1 MAAFKIPS
9 TTKGKATRQRL
20 LAVASEQAIASR
32 GHIELAQIARQ
43 AGVVQGVVHRYFGSK
58 SGLISAMVDDYY
70 DRFHKQVLEL
80 YLNDAGDWA
89 VHERLRLR
97 MGVQFHYDEP
107 LSAVLHSTFVRDPV
121 VARKEAER
129 IDGVIELTARG
140 FVRGQRRGVLPA
152 HIDPELA
159 GAAMFGAMQAVFAKA
174 LNRPRRPSPE
184 QLEAFLWRQVAA
196 SVGLDPDDGGE
207 SRWQAG
213 G

>member
-1 MAAFKIPS
+1 MAVIQIPS

-20 LAVASEQAIASR
+20 LAVAMEQAVASK
-32 GHIELAQIARQ
+32 GHVELAEVARQ

-80 YLNDAGDWA
+80 YLNDTGDWA

-97 MGVQFHYDEP
+97 MGIQFHYAEP

-121 VARKEAER
+121 VARKESQR
-129 IDGVIELTARG
+129 IDGVVDLTARG
-140 FVRGQRRGVLPA
+140 IVRAQRRGELPR

-159 GAAMFGAMQAVFAKA
+159 GAAMFGAMQAVLSRA
-174 LNRPRRPSPE
+174 LNRSRRPSPE
-184 QLEAFLWRQVAA
+184 QLETILWQQVAA
-196 SVGLDPDDGGE
+196 SVGLE
-207 SRWQAG
+207 A
-213 G
+213 

>member
-1 MAAFKIPS
+1 MAVIQIPS
-9 TTKGKATRQRL
+9 TTKGKATRERL
-20 LAVASEQAIASR
+20 LAVAMEQAVVSK
-32 GHIELAQIARQ
+32 GHVELAEVARQ

-80 YLNDAGDWA
+80 YLNDTGDWA

-97 MGVQFHYDEP
+97 MGIQFHYAEP

-121 VARKEAER
+121 VARKEAQR
-129 IDGVIELTARG
+129 IDGVVDLTARG
-140 FVRGQRRGVLPA
+140 IVRAQRRGELPR

-159 GAAMFGAMQAVFAKA
+159 GAAMFGAMQAVLSVA

-184 QLEAFLWRQVAA
+184 QLETILWQQVAA
-196 SVGLDPDDGGE
+196 SVGLD
-207 SRWQAG
+207 A
-213 G
+213 

>member
-1 MAAFKIPS
+1 MAAIQIPS

-20 LAVASEQAIASR
+20 LAVAMEQAVASQ
-32 GHIELAQIARQ
+32 GHVELAQVARQ

-80 YLNDAGDWA
+80 YLNDTGDWA

-97 MGVQFHYDEP
+97 MGIQFHYAEP

-121 VARKEAER
+121 VARKEAQR
-129 IDGVIELTARG
+129 IDGVINLTARG
-140 FVRGQRRGVLPA
+140 IIRAQRRGELPQ

-159 GAAMFGAMQAVFAKA
+159 GAAMFGAMQAVLSIA
-174 LNRPRRPSPE
+174 LNRHPRPTQE
-184 QLEAFLWRQVAA
+184 QLETILWQQVAA
-196 SVGLDPDDGGE
+196 SVGLD
-207 SRWQAG
+207 A
-213 G
+213 

>member
-1 MAAFKIPS
+1 MAVIQIPS
-9 TTKGKATRQRL
+9 TTKGKATRERL
-20 LAVASEQAIASR
+20 LAVAMEQAVASK
-32 GHIELAQIARQ
+32 GHVELAEVAQQ

-80 YLNDAGDWA
+80 YLNDTGDWA

-97 MGVQFHYDEP
+97 MGIQFHYAEP

-121 VARKEAER
+121 VARKEAQR
-129 IDGVIELTARG
+129 IDGVVDLTARG
-140 FVRGQRRGVLPA
+140 IVRAQRRGELPR

-159 GAAMFGAMQAVFAKA
+159 GAAMFGAMQAVLSVA

-184 QLEAFLWRQVAA
+184 QLETILWQQVAA
-196 SVGLDPDDGGE
+196 SVGLD
-207 SRWQAG
+207 A
-213 G
+213 

>member
-1 MAAFKIPS
+1 MAVIQIPS
-9 TTKGKATRQRL
+9 TTKGKATRERL
-20 LAVASEQAIASR
+20 LAVAMEQAVTSK
-32 GHIELAQIARQ
+32 GHVELAEVARQ

-80 YLNDAGDWA
+80 YLNDTGDWA

-97 MGVQFHYDEP
+97 MGIQFHYAEP

-121 VARKEAER
+121 VARKEAQR
-129 IDGVIELTARG
+129 IDGVVDLTARG
-140 FVRGQRRGVLPA
+140 IVRAQRRGELPR

-159 GAAMFGAMQAVFAKA
+159 GAAMFGAMQAVLSVA

-184 QLEAFLWRQVAA
+184 QLETILWQQVAA
-196 SVGLDPDDGGE
+196 SVGLD
-207 SRWQAG
+207 A
-213 G
+213 

>member
-1 MAAFKIPS
+1 MAVIQIPS
-9 TTKGKATRQRL
+9 TTKGKATRERL
-20 LAVASEQAIASR
+20 LAVAMEQAVASK
-32 GHIELAQIARQ
+32 GHVELAEVARQ

-80 YLNDAGDWA
+80 YLNDTGDWA

-97 MGVQFHYDEP
+97 MGIQFHYAEP

-121 VARKEAER
+121 VARKEAQR
-129 IDGVIELTARG
+129 IDGVVDLTARG
-140 FVRGQRRGVLPA
+140 IVRAQRRGELPR

-159 GAAMFGAMQAVFAKA
+159 GAAMFGAMQAVLSRA

-184 QLEAFLWRQVAA
+184 QLETILWQQVAA
-196 SVGLDPDDGGE
+196 SVGLD
-207 SRWQAG
+207 A
-213 G
+213 

>member
-1 MAAFKIPS
+1 MAVIQIPS
-9 TTKGKATRQRL
+9 TTKGKATRERL
-20 LAVASEQAIASR
+20 LAVAMEQAVTSK
-32 GHIELAQIARQ
+32 GHVELAEVARQ

-80 YLNDAGDWA
+80 YLNDTGDWA

-97 MGVQFHYDEP
+97 MGIQFHYAEP

-121 VARKEAER
+121 VARKEAQR
-129 IDGVIELTARG
+129 IDGVVDLTARG
-140 FVRGQRRGVLPA
+140 IVRAQRRGELPL

-159 GAAMFGAMQAVFAKA
+159 GAAMFGAMQAVLSRA

-184 QLEAFLWRQVAA
+184 QLETILWQQVAA
-196 SVGLDPDDGGE
+196 SVGLD
-207 SRWQAG
+207 A
-213 G
+213 

>member
-1 MAAFKIPS
+1 MAVIQIPS
-9 TTKGKATRQRL
+9 TTKGKATRERL
-20 LAVASEQAIASR
+20 LAVAMEQAVASK
-32 GHIELAQIARQ
+32 GHVELAEVARQ

-80 YLNDAGDWA
+80 YLNDTGDWA

-97 MGVQFHYDEP
+97 MGIQFHYAEP

-121 VARKEAER
+121 VARKEAQR
-129 IDGVIELTARG
+129 IDGVVDLTARG
-140 FVRGQRRGVLPA
+140 IVRAQRRGELPR

-159 GAAMFGAMQAVFAKA
+159 GAAMFGAMQAVLSVA

-184 QLEAFLWRQVAA
+184 QLETILWQQVAA
-196 SVGLDPDDGGE
+196 SVGLD
-207 SRWQAG
+207 A
-213 G
+213 